1 MTGFYANSNT
11 RLRWGNKVPG
21 LQPTILSKTR
31 LDHSYFLVTFGKSFR
46 TIILEATVRES
57 FTAQLF
63 RQVSQILSVIP
74 ATESIF

>member
-21 LQPTILSKTR
+21 LQPTIPSKTR